1 MTLANA
7 FTIDNRERSL
17 DIERPALV
25 RKYRHSILTSG
36 TMDTTTLGGVD
47 HRNEPADSVS
57 TVGAYVYPHDTN
69 LSLEGRSNVHDPSS
83 TDPGV
88 LTSLG
93 DSLGNMRPA
102 VIRPKQDSTAASS
115 TYTARSSCSSNG
127 SVSESVAPSAPS
139 MPPKVGT
146 RFSTESARVLRQWL
160 DTHKDHPF
168 PNREDNEM
176 LQRFTGLSK
185 VQIKTWFAN
194 ARRRR
199 RLPESSSSSVW
210 RSPGDGTRT
219 PQRPATPI
227 PTPHGGRAARDMSP
241 MERWVDSPPEDEPA
255 LARDIARAMASRN
268 QTFLRRGEFDGSGDS
283 SFDDAS
289 APPAHDDTSAGSRS
303 SSMNRS
309 GSSHSSASF
318 NTKAIRGR
326 RRSRRRRPGR
336 DAVKT
341 SLFLPDDVIDYDRK
355 SPFPFMASGRAPSSP
370 RSAYELISLELAFF
384 LHRHFDQRK
393 DLPSNHDLRLQ
404 ACRVIFASEAL
415 TASLG
420 CQGLEAT
427 SWLRD
432 LITFDDEVA
441 KQARFGPLLSQ
452 AESRLAILRINGKS
466 TLFESC
472 PLEEQLTDFVQR
484 SWRTQALVPEDSDLQ
499 AEAYRIIAM
508 AEEQMETKTPDF
520 VTNWFAKMV
529 TTSTDWI
536 GSFKHRNK
544 VPMATLHTSQPL
556 PSATSQSA
564 PMDVNWAPVQG
575 QTDPTTGI
583 RPLMINLDGAEPN
596 LGTQNHDESLQIPNI
611 GAMVSNYPM
620 ASNASHSDVQDMN
633 CPTSDMQ
640 HSILDLGFYVLNDAN
655 YHRWFDVELKRWAT
669 ATMSPENPAG
679 HIPSDGEIQHQAR
692 LLLYEDGDPWNI
704 TAADNPEWLDRFKR
718 DIGIVPLKTSVEHDG
733 V

>member
-1 MTLANA
+1 M
-7 FTIDNRERSL
+7 
-17 DIERPALV
+17 RPF
-25 RKYRHSILTSG
+25 
-36 TMDTTTLGGVD
+36 
-47 HRNEPADSVS
+47 
-57 TVGAYVYPHDTN
+57 
-69 LSLEGRSNVHDPSS
+69 PSCCENS
-83 TDPGV
+83 AVEACCV
-88 LTSLG
+88 LTK
-93 DSLGNMRPA
+93 P
-102 VIRPKQDSTAASS
+102 
-115 TYTARSSCSSNG
+115 
-127 SVSESVAPSAPS
+127 
-139 MPPKVGT
+139 
-146 RFSTESARVLRQWL
+146 
-160 DTHKDHPF
+160 
-168 PNREDNEM
+168 
-176 LQRFTGLSK
+176 
-185 VQIKTWFAN
+185 
-194 ARRRR
+194 
-199 RLPESSSSSVW
+199 
-210 RSPGDGTRT
+210 
-219 PQRPATPI
+219 
-227 PTPHGGRAARDMSP
+227 
-241 MERWVDSPPEDEPA
+241 
-255 LARDIARAMASRN
+255 
-268 QTFLRRGEFDGSGDS
+268 
-283 SFDDAS
+283 
-289 APPAHDDTSAGSRS
+289 
-303 SSMNRS
+303 
-309 GSSHSSASF
+309 
-318 NTKAIRGR
+318 
-326 RRSRRRRPGR
+326 
-336 DAVKT
+336 
-341 SLFLPDDVIDYDRK
+341 DVIDYDRK

-692 LLLYEDGDPWNI
+692 LLLYE
-704 TAADNPEWLDRFKR
+704 E
-718 DIGIVPLKTSVEHDG
+718 
-733 V
+733 